1 MSTTSASR
9 GLFITFEGGDGS
21 GKSTQMHRLAD
32 RLRAAGYEVIE
43 TAEPGGT
50 AIGRQI
56 RAILLDSANQELS
69 ATTEL
74 LLYFAS
80 RAQNVDECIRPSLQR
95 GAIVLSDR
103 FTDSTIAYQG
113 AARGLGRDVVMT
125 IHRIACREVNPD
137 LTITIDIDVETSLQ
151 RAHARNRTLSGADEK
166 RIDEESAEFHR
177 RVREAYREL
186 AHLEP
191 DRIRMI
197 DGNAD
202 EATVAERVWDAV
214 REHVR

>member
-1 MSTTSASR
+1 MSTTERR
-9 GLFITFEGGDGS
+9 GLFITFEGPDGS
-21 GKSTQMHRLAD
+21 GKTTQLRLLAQ
-32 RLRAAGYEVIE
+32 RLRASGHEVVE

-69 ATTEL
+69 PTAEL

-80 RAQNVDECIRPSLQR
+80 RAQNTDECIRPALHS

-113 AARGLGRDVVMT
+113 AARGLGRDVVMQ
-125 IHRIACREVNPD
+125 IHRIACREINPD
-137 LTITIDIDVETSLQ
+137 LTIIVDIDVPTSMR
-151 RAHARNRTLSGADEK
+151 RAHARNRDLSGADER

-177 RVREAYREL
+177 RVREAYVEL
-186 AHLEP
+186 AGIEP
-191 DRIRMI
+191 GRIRVI
-197 DGNAD
+197 DGEAD
-202 EATVAERVWDAV
+202 PATVAGRVWDAV
-214 REHVR
+214 KEHVR

>member
-103 FTDSTIAYQG
+103 FTDATIAYQG

-125 IHRIACREVNPD
+125 IHDRTALLGRPFSCG
-137 LTITIDIDVETSLQ
+137 
-151 RAHARNRTLSGADEK
+151 AHF
-166 RIDEESAEFHR
+166 RIDGCVLDDAACGG
-177 RVREAYREL
+177 V
-186 AHLEP
+186 
-191 DRIRMI
+191 
-197 DGNAD
+197 
-202 EATVAERVWDAV
+202 VARCLDWP
-214 REHVR
+214 